1 MIPHYEIVEVRDASH
16 VAAKRRSANVVISP
30 DDMAHAREVLLKV
43 VSIIRLPGV
52 KCAEGRQWSYADIV
66 LVFLWSDPSAVGV
79 TGAVARAMFT
89 HKDLDER
96 FVPSFPATDVVK
108 VKGGTVR
115 IVL

>member
-1 MIPHYEIVEVRDASH
+1 MIPDYEIVEVREVSH
-16 VAAKRRSANVVISP
+16 VSANRRSANVVISP
-30 DDMAHAREVLLKV
+30 SDMAHAREVLLKV

-52 KCAEGRQWSYADIV
+52 KCTGGRQWSYADIV
-66 LVFLWSDPSAVGV
+66 WVFLWSDPSAVGV
-79 TGAVARAMFT
+79 AGAVARAMFT

-96 FVPSFPATDVVK
+96 FIPSFPETEVVS